1 MEVEKMNTSVEMQV
15 EKTFLSLPREERET
29 IISHGAAL
37 RLSNLRKRLFL
48 AESKVRHFE
57 EQYTITLTQLDAEGL
72 PDDAGYEMHEDY
84 IMWHHWAEVA
94 DKLKDDVASL
104 EKIAQH
110 GLYLGALSYAGY

>member
-1 MEVEKMNTSVEMQV
+1 MGTGIGTQV
-15 EKTFLSLPREERET
+15 EETFSSLPREEREA
-29 IISHGAAL
+29 IISHGAVL

-57 EQYTITLTQLDAEGL
+57 EKYKVTLAQLDTDGL

-94 DKLKDDVASL
+94 DKLKKDITSL
-104 EKIAQH
+104 EKIVQQ
-110 GLYLGALSYAGY
+110 GLYLGELSYAGY